1 MWHWDCNPVFGQLQI
16 AQCSCFLYFCI
27 NKPTLII
34 FNIVFSIFIWHLGP
48 KIGNVWTKQALQA
61 YLIFWLWQKHHLKPK
76 PFCPGWTD
84 LRLGF
89 NLQNKLYLHFRLRC
103 CLSCKCSSRKLR
115 SLRKY
120 IFTKTKTKVTRP
132 VKRKLRCRR
141 KNTL

>member
-1 MWHWDCNPVFGQLQI
+1 MYADNVIPNVVNKTKSATTICAIFSRSVFVSLI
-16 AQCSCFLYFCI
+16 FESTFLPPMCPCFHVQCSTCFLYLCI
-27 NKPTLII
+27 NKPMLII
-34 FNIVFSIFIWHLGP
+34 FNIVFPIFTWHLGP

-103 CLSCKCSSRKLR
+103 CLS
-115 SLRKY
+115 
-120 IFTKTKTKVTRP
+120 
-132 VKRKLRCRR
+132 
-141 KNTL
+141 